1 MNGHPWAHKYPLP
14 KLAIETEF
22 LDTVRRRELAIRAV
36 VDQHVGSACFSGG
49 KKATKALEKLI
60 RELEA

>member
-14 KLAIETEF
+14 KLAAEVEL
-22 LDTVRRRELAIRAV
+22 LDTIKRRELAVRAV

-49 KKATKALEKLI
+49 KKAIRALEKLL